1 MRENTPFMI
10 PKTRLFTPG
19 PTPLS
24 PVVLQAMGK
33 NIPHHRTD
41 EFRAIFKGA
50 REGLQRFFKTT
61 QDVLILSCSGSGGME
76 AALVNTLSTGDT
88 MLALVAGNFGE
99 RWANIGK
106 AHGMDVQILEAE
118 WGTAVKAEAVK
129 AALDANP
136 KIRGVFVQ
144 HNESSTGVKHDI
156 QAIASVVKDRADV
169 LLVVDAISGMGA
181 MPLHTEEWGVDVVV
195 VGSQKSLAL
204 PPGMAFISVNEKAW
218 QRIQTTKT
226 PKFYFDLLRERK
238 NQVNFESAWTPPISL
253 VVALDAVLKDL
264 EAAGG
269 VDALVKNAGTLAAMT
284 RAAAAALGLPLLA
297 PNDYGDALTAL
308 KPPAGIEIGKIT
320 KILKGEFK
328 SEVAGGQGKL
338 KGQIMR
344 VAHLGYYDVTDILG
358 LLGTLEIALQKVGHK
373 FTPGA
378 GIAAANAEYLKRA

>member
-1 MRENTPFMI
+1 MI

-41 EFRAIFKGA
+41 EFRSIFKGA
-50 REGLQRFFKTT
+50 REGLQRFFKTS

-118 WGTAVKAEAVK
+118 WGTAVKPEAVK

-156 QAIASVVKDRADV
+156 QAIASVVKERADV
-169 LLVVDAISGMGA
+169 VLVVDAISGMGA

-195 VGSQKSLAL
+195 VGSQKALAL
-204 PPGMAFISVNEKAW
+204 PPGMAFVSVNEKAW
-218 QRIQTTKT
+218 QRIQTTKS

-238 NQVNFESAWTPPISL
+238 NQANFESAWTPPISL

-269 VDALVKNAGTLAAMT
+269 VDVLVKNAGTLAAMT
-284 RAAAAALGLPLLA
+284 RAAAKALGLPLLA
-297 PNDYGDALTAL
+297 PDDFGDALTAL

-358 LLGTLEIALQKVGHK
+358 LIGTLEIALQKVGHK
-373 FTPGA
+373 FSPGA
-378 GIAAANAEYLKRA
+378 GAAAATAEYLKRG

>member
-1 MRENTPFMI
+1 MM

-61 QDVLILSCSGSGGME
+61 QDVLLLSCSGSGGME

-99 RWANIGK
+99 RWASIGK

-169 LLVVDAISGMGA
+169 ILVVDAISGMGA

-218 QRIQTTKT
+218 QRIQTTKSA
-226 PKFYFDLLRERK
+226 KFYFDLLRERK
-238 NQVNFESAWTPPISL
+238 TQVNFESAWTPPISL

-264 EAAGG
+264 DAAGG

-284 RAAAAALGLPLLA
+284 RAAAQALGLPLLA

-358 LLGTLEIALQKVGHK
+358 LIGTLEIALHKVGHK
-373 FTPGA
+373 FTPGV
-378 GIAAANAEYLKRA
+378 GVAAANAEYLKRA

>member
-1 MRENTPFMI
+1 
-10 PKTRLFTPG
+10 
-19 PTPLS
+19 
-24 PVVLQAMGK
+24 MGR

-50 REGLQRFFKTT
+50 REGLQRFLKTS

-76 AALVNTLSTGDT
+76 AALVNTLCSGDT

-106 AHGMDVQILEAE
+106 AHGMDVQVLEAE
-118 WGTAVKAEAVK
+118 WGAAVKPEAVK

-136 KIRGVFVQ
+136 KIRAVFVQ

-156 QAIASVVKDRADV
+156 QALASVVKGRSDV
-169 LLVVDAISGMGA
+169 LLVVDAISGAGA

-204 PPGMAFISVNEKAW
+204 PPGMAFIAVNEKAW
-218 QRIQTTKT
+218 QRIGSTKS
-226 PKFYFDLLRERK
+226 PRFYFDLLRERK

-253 VVALDAVLKDL
+253 VVALDAVLKEL

-269 VDALVKNAGTLAAMT
+269 VDVLVKNAATLAAMT
-284 RAAAAALGLPLLA
+284 RGAAQALGLPLLA
-297 PNDYGDALTAL
+297 PLDYGDALSAL
-308 KPPAGIEIGKIT
+308 RPPPGIEAGKIS
-320 KILKGEFK
+320 KILKTEFK

-338 KGQIMR
+338 KGQIFR

-358 LLGTLEIALQKVGHK
+358 LIGTLEIALHRVGHK

-378 GIAAANAEYLKRA
+378 GLAAANAEYLKKA

>member
-1 MRENTPFMI
+1 MI
-10 PKTRLFTPG
+10 AKTRLFTPG

-50 REGLQRFFKTT
+50 REGLQRFFKTS

-76 AALVNTLSTGDT
+76 AALVNTLSPGDT
-88 MLALVAGNFGE
+88 MLALVVGNFGE

-106 AHGMDVQILEAE
+106 AHGMNVQLLEAE
-118 WGTAVKAEAVK
+118 WGTAVKAAAVK

-169 LLVVDAISGMGA
+169 VLVVDAISGMGA

-195 VGSQKSLAL
+195 VGSQKALAL
-204 PPGMAFISVNEKAW
+204 PPGMAFVSVNEKAW

-238 NQVNFESAWTPPISL
+238 NQVGFETAWTPPISL

-284 RAAAAALGLPLLA
+284 RAAALALGLPLLA
-297 PNDYGDALTAL
+297 PDDYGDALTAI
-308 KPPAGIEIGKIT
+308 KAPPGLEIGKIT

-358 LLGTLEIALQKVGHK
+358 LIGTLEIALHKVGHK

-378 GIAAANAEYLKRA
+378 GTAAATAEYLKRV

>member
-1 MRENTPFMI
+1 MI

-24 PVVLQAMGK
+24 PAVLQALGK
-33 NIPHHRTD
+33 SIPHHRTD

-50 REGLQRFFKTT
+50 REGLQRFLKTS

-99 RWANIGK
+99 RWASIGR
-106 AHGMDVQILEAE
+106 AHGMEVQVLEAE
-118 WGTAVKAEAVK
+118 WGTAVTPEAVK

-144 HNESSTGVKHDI
+144 HSESSTGVKHDI
-156 QAIASVVKDRADV
+156 QAMASVVKDRADV
-169 LLVVDAISGMGA
+169 LLVVDAISGAGA
-181 MPLHTEEWGVDVVV
+181 MPLHTEEWGVDVVI

-204 PPGMAFISVNEKAW
+204 PPGMAFVAVNEKAW
-218 QRIQTTKT
+218 QRIQSAKA
-226 PKFYFDLLRERK
+226 PRFYFDLLRERK
-238 NQVNFESAWTPPISL
+238 AQVNFESAFTPPISL
-253 VVALDAVLKDL
+253 VVAL
-264 EAAGG
+264 EAAIRELDAIGG
-269 VDALVKNAGTLAAMT
+269 VDALVKNAATLAAMT
-284 RAAAAALGLPLLA
+284 RGAAHALGLPLLA
-297 PNDYGDALTAL
+297 PVDHGDALSAL
-308 KPPAGIEIGKIT
+308 KPPPGIEAGKIS
-320 KILKGEFK
+320 KILKTEFR

-338 KGQIMR
+338 KGQIFR

-358 LLGTLEIALQKVGHK
+358 LIGTLEIALHRVGHK

-378 GIAAANAEYLKRA
+378 GIAAANAEYLKKA

>member
-1 MRENTPFMI
+1 
-10 PKTRLFTPG
+10 
-19 PTPLS
+19 
-24 PVVLQAMGK
+24 
-33 NIPHHRTD
+33 
-41 EFRAIFKGA
+41 
-50 REGLQRFFKTT
+50 
-61 QDVLILSCSGSGGME
+61 ME

-118 WGTAVKAEAVK
+118 WGTAVKPEAVK

-169 LLVVDAISGMGA
+169 ILVVDAISGMGA
-181 MPLHTEEWGVDVVV
+181 MPLHTDEWGVDVVV
-195 VGSQKSLAL
+195 VGSQKALAL
-204 PPGMAFISVNEKAW
+204 PPGMAFVSVNEKAW
-218 QRIQTTKT
+218 QRIQTTKS

-284 RAAAAALGLPLLA
+284 RAAAIALGLPLLA

-308 KPPAGIEIGKIT
+308 KAPAGIEIGKIT

-358 LLGTLEIALQKVGHK
+358 LIGTLEIALHKVGHK

-378 GIAAANAEYLKRA
+378 GTAAANAEYLKRA

>member
-1 MRENTPFMI
+1 MI
-10 PKTRLFTPG
+10 AKTRLFTPG

-50 REGLQRFFKTT
+50 REGLQRFFKTS

-106 AHGMDVQILEAE
+106 AHGMDVQVLEAE
-118 WGTAVKAEAVK
+118 WGTAVKPEAVK

-156 QAIASVVKDRADV
+156 QAIASVVKGRADV
-169 LLVVDAISGMGA
+169 ILVVDAISGMGA

-195 VGSQKSLAL
+195 VGSQKALAL
-204 PPGMAFISVNEKAW
+204 PPGMAFVSVNDKAW
-218 QRIQTTKT
+218 QRIQTTKS

-238 NQVNFESAWTPPISL
+238 TQVNFESAWTPPISL

-284 RAAAAALGLPLLA
+284 RAAALSLGFPLLA

-308 KPPAGIEIGKIT
+308 KAPAGIEIGKIT

-358 LLGTLEIALQKVGHK
+358 LIGTLEIALHKVGHK

-378 GIAAANAEYLKRA
+378 GTAAATAEYLKRA

>member
-1 MRENTPFMI
+1 MI
-10 PKTRLFTPG
+10 AKTRLFTPG

-118 WGTAVKAEAVK
+118 WGTAVKPEAVK

-136 KIRGVFVQ
+136 RIRGVFVQ

-169 LLVVDAISGMGA
+169 ILVVDAISGMGA

-204 PPGMAFISVNEKAW
+204 PPGMAFVSVNEKAW
-218 QRIQTTKT
+218 QRIATTKS
-226 PKFYFDLLRERK
+226 PKFYWDLQRERK

-253 VVALDAVLKDL
+253 VVALDAVLKELD
-264 EAAGG
+264 AAGG
-269 VDALVKNAGTLAAMT
+269 VDTLVKNAGTLAAMT
-284 RAAAAALGLPLLA
+284 RGAAHALGLPLLA
-297 PNDYGDALTAL
+297 PNDYGDALTAM

-358 LLGTLEIALQKVGHK
+358 LLGTLEIALHKVGHK

-378 GIAAANAEYLKRA
+378 GIGAANAEYLKRA

>member
-1 MRENTPFMI
+1 MI

-24 PVVLQAMGK
+24 PAVLQALGK
-33 NIPHHRTD
+33 SIPHHRTD

-50 REGLQRFFKTT
+50 REGLQRFLKTS

-99 RWANIGK
+99 RWASIGR
-106 AHGMDVQILEAE
+106 AHGMDVQVLEAE
-118 WGTAVKAEAVK
+118 WGTAVKPEAVK

-144 HNESSTGVKHDI
+144 HSESSTGVKHDI
-156 QAIASVVKDRADV
+156 QALASLVKDRADV
-169 LLVVDAISGMGA
+169 LLVVDAISGAGA
-181 MPLHTEEWGVDVVV
+181 MPLHTEAWGVDVVI

-204 PPGMAFISVNEKAW
+204 PPGMAFVAVNEKAW
-218 QRIQTTKT
+218 QRIQSAKA
-226 PKFYFDLLRERK
+226 PRFYFDLLRERK
-238 NQVNFESAWTPPISL
+238 GQVNFESAFTPPISL
-253 VVALDAVLKDL
+253 VVALEATIRELDAI
-264 EAAGG
+264 GG
-269 VDALVKNAGTLAAMT
+269 VDALVKNAATLAAMT
-284 RAAAAALGLPLLA
+284 RGAAHALGLPLLA
-297 PNDYGDALTAL
+297 PVDHGDALSAL
-308 KPPAGIEIGKIT
+308 KPPPGIEAGKIS
-320 KILKGEFK
+320 KILKTEFR

-338 KGQIMR
+338 KGQIFR

-358 LLGTLEIALQKVGHK
+358 LIGTLEIALHRVGHK

-378 GIAAANAEYLKRA
+378 GIAAANAEYLKKA

>member
-1 MRENTPFMI
+1 MI
-10 PKTRLFTPG
+10 AKTRLFTPG

-41 EFRAIFKGA
+41 EFRAIFRGA
-50 REGLQRFFKTT
+50 REGLQRFFKTS

-76 AALVNTLSTGDT
+76 AALVNTLSTGDA

-118 WGTAVKAEAVK
+118 WGTAVKPEAVK
-129 AALDANP
+129 KALDANP

-156 QAIASVVKDRADV
+156 QAIASVVKGRADV
-169 LLVVDAISGMGA
+169 ILVVDAISGMGA
-181 MPLHTEEWGVDVVV
+181 MPLHTEEWGVDVAV
-195 VGSQKSLAL
+195 VGSQKALAL
-204 PPGMAFISVNEKAW
+204 PPGMAFVSVNEKAW
-218 QRIQTTKT
+218 QRIQTTKS
-226 PKFYFDLLRERK
+226 PKFYFDLQRERK

-284 RAAAAALGLPLLA
+284 RAAALALGLPLLA
-297 PNDYGDALTAL
+297 PDDYGDALTAL
-308 KPPAGIEIGKIT
+308 KAPAGIEIGKIT

-344 VAHLGYYDVTDILG
+344 VAHLGYYDTTDILG
-358 LLGTLEIALQKVGHK
+358 LIGTLEIALHKAGHK

-378 GIAAANAEYLKRA
+378 GTAAATAEYLKRA

>member
-1 MRENTPFMI
+1 MI

-24 PVVLQAMGK
+24 PVVLQAMGR

-99 RWANIGK
+99 RWVNIGK

-169 LLVVDAISGMGA
+169 ILVVDAISGMGA

-204 PPGMAFISVNEKAW
+204 PPGMAFVSVNEKAW
-218 QRIQTTKT
+218 QRIQTTKSA
-226 PKFYFDLLRERK
+226 KFYFDLLRERK

-264 EAAGG
+264 DAAGG

-284 RAAAAALGLPLLA
+284 RAAAQALGLPLLA

-358 LLGTLEIALQKVGHK
+358 LLGTLEIALHKVGHK

>member
-1 MRENTPFMI
+1 MI

-24 PVVLQAMGK
+24 PAVLQALGK
-33 NIPHHRTD
+33 SIPHHRTD

-50 REGLQRFFKTT
+50 REGLQRFLKTS

-99 RWANIGK
+99 RWASIGR
-106 AHGMDVQILEAE
+106 AHGMEVQVLEAE
-118 WGTAVKAEAVK
+118 WGTAVKPEAVK

-144 HNESSTGVKHDI
+144 HSESSTGVKHDI
-156 QAIASVVKDRADV
+156 QALASVVKDRADV
-169 LLVVDAISGMGA
+169 LLVVDAISGAGA
-181 MPLHTEEWGVDVVV
+181 MPLHTEAWGVDVVI

-204 PPGMAFISVNEKAW
+204 PPGMAFVAVNEKAW
-218 QRIQTTKT
+218 QRIQSAKA
-226 PKFYFDLLRERK
+226 PRFYFDLLRERK
-238 NQVNFESAWTPPISL
+238 GQVNFESAFTPPISL
-253 VVALDAVLKDL
+253 VVAL
-264 EAAGG
+264 EAAIRELDAIGG
-269 VDALVKNAGTLAAMT
+269 VDALVKNAATLAAMT
-284 RAAAAALGLPLLA
+284 RGAAHALGLPLLA
-297 PNDYGDALTAL
+297 PVDHGDALSAL
-308 KPPAGIEIGKIT
+308 KPPPGIEAGKIS
-320 KILKGEFK
+320 KILKTEFR

-338 KGQIMR
+338 KGQIFR

-358 LLGTLEIALQKVGHK
+358 LIGTLEIALHRVGHK

-378 GIAAANAEYLKRA
+378 GIAAANAEYLKKV

>member
-1 MRENTPFMI
+1 MRENTRCMI

-118 WGTAVKAEAVK
+118 WGTAVKPEAVK

-156 QAIASVVKDRADV
+156 EAIASVVKDRSDV
-169 LLVVDAISGMGA
+169 ILVVDAISGMGA
-181 MPLHTEEWGVDVVV
+181 MPLHTEAWGVDVVV

-204 PPGMAFISVNEKAW
+204 PPGMAFVSVNEKAW
-218 QRIQTTKT
+218 QRIGTTKSA
-226 PKFYFDLLRERK
+226 KFYFDLLRERK

-264 EAAGG
+264 DAAGG
-269 VDALVKNAGTLAAMT
+269 VDILVKNAGTLAGMT
-284 RAAAAALGLPLLA
+284 RAAAQALGLPLLA
-297 PNDYGDALTAL
+297 PADHGDALTAL

-320 KILKGEFK
+320 KILKGEFR

-358 LLGTLEIALQKVGHK
+358 LLGTLEIALHKVGHK
-373 FTPGA
+373 FTRGA
-378 GIAAANAEYLKRA
+378 GLAAASAEYLKRA

>member
-1 MRENTPFMI
+1 MRENSPLMI

-24 PVVLQAMGK
+24 PTVLQAMGK

-61 QDVLILSCSGSGGME
+61 QDVLILAASGSGGME
-76 AALVNTLSTGDT
+76 AALVNTLSPGDT

-106 AHGMDVQILEAE
+106 AYGMDVQLLEAE
-118 WGTAVKAEAVK
+118 WGTAVKPEALK
-129 AALDANP
+129 AALAANP

-156 QAIASVVKDRADV
+156 KAMAAIVRERPDVV
-169 LLVVDAISGMGA
+169 LVVDAISGMGA
-181 MPLHTEEWGVDVVV
+181 MELRTEEWGVDVVV
-195 VGSQKSLAL
+195 VGSQKALAL
-204 PPGMAFISVNEKAW
+204 PPGLAFVSVNEKAW
-218 QRIQTTKT
+218 QRIETTKT
-226 PKFYFDLLRERK
+226 PKFYYDLKRERK
-238 NQVNFESAWTPPISL
+238 NQVNFESAWTPAISL
-253 VVALDAVLKDL
+253 IVATDAVLKELD
-264 EAAGG
+264 AAGG

-284 RAAAAALGLPLLA
+284 RAAAIAVGMPLLS

-308 KPPAGIEIGKIT
+308 RGPEGIEIGKIT
-320 KILKGEFK
+320 KVLKGEFK

-344 VAHLGYYDVTDILG
+344 IAHLGYYDVTDILG
-358 LLGTLEIALQKVGHK
+358 IIGTVEIALQRVGHK
-373 FTPGA
+373 FAPGS

>member
-1 MRENTPFMI
+1 VRENVLPMI
-10 PKTRLFTPG
+10 AKTRLFTPG

-50 REGLQRFFKTT
+50 REGLQRFFKTS

-76 AALVNTLSTGDT
+76 AALVNTLSSGDT

-106 AHGMDVQILEAE
+106 AHGMDVQVLEAE
-118 WGTAVKAEAVK
+118 WGTAVKPEAVK

-156 QAIASVVKDRADV
+156 EAIASVVKGRADV

-195 VGSQKSLAL
+195 VGSQKALAL
-204 PPGMAFISVNEKAW
+204 PPGMAFVSVNEKAW
-218 QRIQTTKT
+218 QRIQTTKA
-226 PKFYFDLLRERK
+226 PRFYFDLLRERK
-238 NQVNFESAWTPPISL
+238 TQVNFESAWTPPISL

-284 RAAAAALGLPLLA
+284 RAAALSLGLPLLA

-308 KPPAGIEIGKIT
+308 KAPAGIEIGKIT

-358 LLGTLEIALQKVGHK
+358 LIGTLEIALQKVGHK

-378 GIAAANAEYLKRA
+378 GSAAATAEYLKRV

>member
-1 MRENTPFMI
+1 MI

-106 AHGMDVQILEAE
+106 AYGMDVQILEAE
-118 WGTAVKAEAVK
+118 WGTAVKPEAVK

-169 LLVVDAISGMGA
+169 ILVVDAISGMGA

-204 PPGMAFISVNEKAW
+204 PPGMAFVSVNEKAW
-218 QRIQTTKT
+218 QRIATAKS
-226 PKFYFDLLRERK
+226 PKFYWDLQRERK

-253 VVALDAVLKDL
+253 VVALDAVLRDL
-264 EAAGG
+264 DAAGG

-284 RAAAAALGLPLLA
+284 RGAAAALGLPLLA
-297 PNDYGDALTAL
+297 PDDYGDALTAM

-320 KILKGEFK
+320 RILKGEFK

-358 LLGTLEIALQKVGHK
+358 LLGTIEIALHKVGHK

-378 GIAAANAEYLKRA
+378 GIAAASAEYLKRA

>member
-1 MRENTPFMI
+1 MRENTRSMI

-106 AHGMDVQILEAE
+106 AYGMDVQILEAE
-118 WGTAVKAEAVK
+118 WGTAVKPEAVK

-156 QAIASVVKDRADV
+156 QAIASVVRDRADV
-169 LLVVDAISGMGA
+169 ILVVDAISGMGA

-204 PPGMAFISVNEKAW
+204 PPGMAFVSVNEKAW
-218 QRIQTTKT
+218 QRIATTKS
-226 PKFYFDLLRERK
+226 PKFYWDLQRERK

-253 VVALDAVLKDL
+253 VVALDAVLKELD
-264 EAAGG
+264 AAGG
-269 VDALVKNAGTLAAMT
+269 VDTLVKNASTLAAMT
-284 RAAAAALGLPLLA
+284 RGAAHALGLPLLA
-297 PNDYGDALTAL
+297 PNDYGDALTAM

-320 KILKGEFK
+320 KVLKGEFK

-358 LLGTLEIALQKVGHK
+358 LLGTLEIALHKVGHK

-378 GIAAANAEYLKRA
+378 GLAAASAEYLKRA

>member
-1 MRENTPFMI
+1 MI

-24 PVVLQAMGK
+24 PAVLQAMGR
-33 NIPHHRTD
+33 NIPHHRSD

-50 REGLQRFFKTT
+50 REGLQRFLKTS

-106 AHGMDVQILEAE
+106 AHGMDVQTLETE
-118 WGTAVKAEAVK
+118 WGTAVKPEAVK

-156 QAIASVVKDRADV
+156 QALASVVKGRADV
-169 LLVVDAISGMGA
+169 LLVVDAISGAGA
-181 MPLHTEEWGVDVVV
+181 MPLHTEEWGVDAVI

-204 PPGMAFISVNEKAW
+204 PPGMAFVAVNEKAW
-218 QRIQTTKT
+218 QRIQTTKSSR
-226 PKFYFDLLRERK
+226 FYFDLLRERK
-238 NQVNFESAWTPPISL
+238 NQATFDSAFTPSISL
-253 VVALDAVLKDL
+253 VVALDAALKELDTI
-264 EAAGG
+264 GG
-269 VDALVKNAGTLAAMT
+269 VDALVKNAATLAAMT
-284 RAAAAALGLPLLA
+284 RGAAQALGLPLLA
-297 PNDYGDALTAL
+297 PVDHGDALSAL
-308 KPPAGIEIGKIT
+308 KAPAGLEAGKIA
-320 KILKGEFK
+320 KILKTEFK

-338 KGQIMR
+338 KGQIFR

-358 LLGTLEIALQKVGHK
+358 LIGTLEIALHRLG
-373 FTPGA
+373 
-378 GIAAANAEYLKRA
+378 

>member
-1 MRENTPFMI
+1 
-10 PKTRLFTPG
+10 
-19 PTPLS
+19 
-24 PVVLQAMGK
+24 
-33 NIPHHRTD
+33 
-41 EFRAIFKGA
+41 
-50 REGLQRFFKTT
+50 
-61 QDVLILSCSGSGGME
+61 
-76 AALVNTLSTGDT
+76 
-88 MLALVAGNFGE
+88 
-99 RWANIGK
+99 
-106 AHGMDVQILEAE
+106 
-118 WGTAVKAEAVK
+118 VKK
-129 AALDANP
+129 ALDANP

-156 QAIASVVKDRADV
+156 KAIASVVKDRSDV
-169 LLVVDAISGMGA
+169 ILVVDAISGMGA

-195 VGSQKSLAL
+195 VGSQKALAL
-204 PPGMAFISVNEKAW
+204 PPGMAFVSVNEKAW
-218 QRIQTTKT
+218 QRIQTTKS

-238 NQVNFESAWTPPISL
+238 TQVNFESAWTPPISL

-264 EAAGG
+264 EVAGG

-284 RAAAAALGLPLLA
+284 RAAAQALGLPLLA

-308 KPPAGIEIGKIT
+308 KAPAGIEIGKIT

-358 LLGTLEIALQKVGHK
+358 LIGTLEIALHKVGHK

-378 GIAAANAEYLKRA
+378 GTAAANVEYLKRA

>member
-1 MRENTPFMI
+1 MI
-10 PKTRLFTPG
+10 AKTRLFTPG

-50 REGLQRFFKTT
+50 REGLQRFFKTS

-106 AHGMDVQILEAE
+106 AHGMDVQVLDAE
-118 WGTAVKAEAVK
+118 WGTAVKPEAVK

-156 QAIASVVKDRADV
+156 QAIASVVKGRADV
-169 LLVVDAISGMGA
+169 ILVVDAISGMGA
-181 MPLHTEEWGVDVVV
+181 MPLHTDEWGVDVVV
-195 VGSQKSLAL
+195 VGSQKALAL
-204 PPGMAFISVNEKAW
+204 PPGMAFVSVNEKAW
-218 QRIQTTKT
+218 QRIQTTKS

-238 NQVNFESAWTPPISL
+238 SQVNFESAWTPPISL

-284 RAAAAALGLPLLA
+284 RGAALALGLPLLA

-308 KPPAGIEIGKIT
+308 KAPAGIEIGKIT

-358 LLGTLEIALQKVGHK
+358 LIGTLEIALHKVGHK

-378 GIAAANAEYLKRA
+378 GTAAANAEYLKRA

>member
-1 MRENTPFMI
+1 MI

-50 REGLQRFFKTT
+50 REGLQRFFKTS

-118 WGTAVKAEAVK
+118 WGTAVKPEAVK

-156 QAIASVVKDRADV
+156 KSIAAVVKERTDV
-169 LLVVDAISGMGA
+169 ILVVDAISGMGA
-181 MPLHTEEWGVDVVV
+181 MALHTEEWGVDVVV
-195 VGSQKSLAL
+195 VGSQKALAL
-204 PPGMAFISVNEKAW
+204 PPGMAFVSVNEKAW
-218 QRIQTTKT
+218 QRTQTTKS

-253 VVALDAVLKDL
+253 VVALEAVLKDL

-269 VDALVKNAGTLAAMT
+269 VDVLVKNAGTLAAMT
-284 RAAAAALGLPLLA
+284 RGAAQALGLPLLA

-308 KPPAGIEIGKIT
+308 KAPAGIEIGKIT

-344 VAHLGYYDVTDILG
+344 VAHLGYYDATDILG
-358 LLGTLEIALQKVGHK
+358 LIGTLEIALHKVGHK

-378 GIAAANAEYLKRA
+378 GIAAANAEYLKRV

>member
-1 MRENTPFMI
+1 MI

-50 REGLQRFFKTT
+50 REGLQRFFKTS

-118 WGTAVKAEAVK
+118 WGTAVKPEAVK

-156 QAIASVVKDRADV
+156 KSIAAVVKERTDV
-169 LLVVDAISGMGA
+169 ILVVDAISGMGA
-181 MPLHTEEWGVDVVV
+181 MALHTEEWGVDVVV
-195 VGSQKSLAL
+195 VGSQKALAL
-204 PPGMAFISVNEKAW
+204 PPGMAFVSVNEKAW
-218 QRIQTTKT
+218 QRTQTTKS

-269 VDALVKNAGTLAAMT
+269 VDVLVKNAGTLAAMT
-284 RAAAAALGLPLLA
+284 RGAAQALGLPLLA

-308 KPPAGIEIGKIT
+308 KAPAGIEIGKIT

-344 VAHLGYYDVTDILG
+344 VAHLGYYDATDILG
-358 LLGTLEIALQKVGHK
+358 LIGTLEIALHKVGHK

-378 GIAAANAEYLKRA
+378 GIAAANAEYLKRV

>member
-1 MRENTPFMI
+1 MI

-24 PVVLQAMGK
+24 PVGLQAMGK

-156 QAIASVVKDRADV
+156 QAIASVVKGRADV
-169 LLVVDAISGMGA
+169 ILVVDAISGMGA

-204 PPGMAFISVNEKAW
+204 PPGMAFVSVNEKAW
-218 QRIQTTKT
+218 QRIQTTT
-226 PKFYFDLLRERK
+226 SAKFYFDLLRERK
-238 NQVNFESAWTPPISL
+238 TQVNFESAWTPPISL
-253 VVALDAVLKDL
+253 GVALDAVLKDL
-264 EAAGG
+264 DAAGG

-284 RAAAAALGLPLLA
+284 RAAAQALGLPLLA

-308 KPPAGIEIGKIT
+308 RPPAGIEIGKIT

-358 LLGTLEIALQKVGHK
+358 LIGTLEIALHKVGHK
-373 FTPGA
+373 FTPGV
-378 GIAAANAEYLKRA
+378 GVAAANAEYLKRA

>member
-1 MRENTPFMI
+1 MI
-10 PKTRLFTPG
+10 AKTRLFTPG

-50 REGLQRFFKTT
+50 REGLQRFFKTS

-118 WGTAVKAEAVK
+118 WGTAVKPEAVK
-129 AALDANP
+129 TALDANP

-156 QAIASVVKDRADV
+156 QAIASVVKGRADV
-169 LLVVDAISGMGA
+169 ILVVDAISGMGA

-195 VGSQKSLAL
+195 VGSQKALAL
-204 PPGMAFISVNEKAW
+204 PPGMAFVSVNERAW
-218 QRIQTTKT
+218 QRIQTTKS
-226 PKFYFDLLRERK
+226 PKFYFDLQRERK

-264 EAAGG
+264 EASGG

-284 RAAAAALGLPLLA
+284 RGAALALGLPLLA

-308 KPPAGIEIGKIT
+308 KAPAGIEIGKIT

-358 LLGTLEIALQKVGHK
+358 LIGTLEIALHKVGHK

-378 GIAAANAEYLKRA
+378 GTAAANAEYLKRA

>member
-1 MRENTPFMI
+1 MI
-10 PKTRLFTPG
+10 AKTRLFTPG

-50 REGLQRFFKTT
+50 REGLQRFFKTS

-118 WGTAVKAEAVK
+118 WGTAVKPEAVK

-156 QAIASVVKDRADV
+156 QAIASVVKGRADV

-195 VGSQKSLAL
+195 VGSQKALAL
-204 PPGMAFISVNEKAW
+204 PPGMAFVSVNEKAW
-218 QRIQTTKT
+218 QRIQTTKA
-226 PKFYFDLLRERK
+226 PKFYFDLQRERK

-284 RAAAAALGLPLLA
+284 RGAALALGLPLLA
-297 PNDYGDALTAL
+297 PDDYGDALTAL
-308 KPPAGIEIGKIT
+308 KAPAGIEIGKIT

-358 LLGTLEIALQKVGHK
+358 LIGTLEIALHKVGHK

-378 GIAAANAEYLKRA
+378 GTAAATAEYLKRA

>member
-1 MRENTPFMI
+1 MI

-50 REGLQRFFKTT
+50 REGLQRFFKTS

-118 WGTAVKAEAVK
+118 WGTAVKPEAVK

-156 QAIASVVKDRADV
+156 KSIAAVVKERTDV
-169 LLVVDAISGMGA
+169 ILVVDAIPGMGA
-181 MPLHTEEWGVDVVV
+181 MALHTEEWGVDVVV
-195 VGSQKSLAL
+195 VGSQKALAL
-204 PPGMAFISVNEKAW
+204 PPGMAFVSVNEKAW
-218 QRIQTTKT
+218 QRTQTTKS

-269 VDALVKNAGTLAAMT
+269 VDVLVKNAGTLAAMT
-284 RAAAAALGLPLLA
+284 RGAAQALGLPLLA

-308 KPPAGIEIGKIT
+308 KAPAGIEIGKIT

-344 VAHLGYYDVTDILG
+344 VAHLGYYDATDILG
-358 LLGTLEIALQKVGHK
+358 LIGTLEIALHKVGHK

>member
-1 MRENTPFMI
+1 MI

-106 AHGMDVQILEAE
+106 AYGMDVQILEAE
-118 WGTAVKAEAVK
+118 WGTAVKPEAVK

-169 LLVVDAISGMGA
+169 ILVVDAISGMGA

-204 PPGMAFISVNEKAW
+204 PPGMAFVSVNEKAW
-218 QRIQTTKT
+218 QRIATTKS
-226 PKFYFDLLRERK
+226 PKFYWDLQRERK

-253 VVALDAVLKDL
+253 VVALDAVLKELD
-264 EAAGG
+264 AAGG
-269 VDALVKNAGTLAAMT
+269 VDTLVKNAGTLAAMT
-284 RAAAAALGLPLLA
+284 RGAAYALGLPLLA
-297 PNDYGDALTAL
+297 PNDYGDALTAMR
-308 KPPAGIEIGKIT
+308 PPAGIEIGKIT

-358 LLGTLEIALQKVGHK
+358 LLGTLEIALHKVGHK